1 MIIVSGTNFTSQR
14 FALNFAYLN
23 KIPIIIDVLDIWP
36 EVFLN
41 AFPNFLRT
49 FVNFLFKPFYMIR
62 KHDFKRASGVVFCTN
77 SFKSFLSDITP
88 TNLKKNSTITY
99 LCSAAISDNSHI
111 SNINSNFLPK
121 KGINDIWFTY
131 AGSLGDQYDLKSLKE
146 ASKKLQERKEI
157 KIIIAGDG
165 PKKSLFDNSSMENI
179 HFLGQLDS
187 LKLNDLYEKTD
198 ILICSYSKNSKVS
211 MPTKAFDAINHNLPV
226 ITSIDGDLGDLIKS
240 NNIGDFYD
248 AGSSESL
255 SASIKRMADNP
266 NLIKEMSQRVKDIK
280 NLYTIESQYKNFI
293 NLIDKI
299 HKKKYEL

>member
-1 MIIVSGTNFTSQR
+1 
-14 FALNFAYLN
+14 
-23 KIPIIIDVLDIWP
+23 
-36 EVFLN
+36 
-41 AFPNFLRT
+41 
-49 FVNFLFKPFYMIR
+49 
-62 KHDFKRASGVVFCTN
+62 
-77 SFKSFLSDITP
+77 
-88 TNLKKNSTITY
+88 
-99 LCSAAISDNSHI
+99 
-111 SNINSNFLPK
+111 
-121 KGINDIWFTY
+121 
-131 AGSLGDQYDLKSLKE
+131 
-146 ASKKLQERKEI
+146 
-157 KIIIAGDG
+157 
-165 PKKSLFDNSSMENI
+165 
-179 HFLGQLDS
+179 
-187 LKLNDLYEKTD
+187 
-198 ILICSYSKNSKVS
+198 